1 MSHTVVLVGVVFG
14 DIDIVEIGGLATL
27 ENTFKVFIM
36 LWLSLFDMVGFAR
49 THNALVKIITTD
61 LKKLAN
67 FESLS
72 CTVNMHQ
79 TELEYV
85 SAINHGSM
93 K

>member
-27 ENTFKVFIM
+27 ENTFKVLIM
-36 LWLSLFDMVGFAR
+36 LWLSLFDMVGFDR

-61 LKKLAN
+61 LKILAN

-72 CTVNMHQ
+72 LIYN
-79 TELEYV
+79 
-85 SAINHGSM
+85 
-93 K
+93 

>member
-1 MSHTVVLVGVVFG
+1 
-14 DIDIVEIGGLATL
+14 
-27 ENTFKVFIM
+27 
-36 LWLSLFDMVGFAR
+36 MVGFDK
-49 THNALVKIITTD
+49 THNVLVKIITTD